1 MIENTIRRSILLT
14 LALVL
19 IAQMLYIPVVTSLVF
34 LVIWL
39 FLLLN
44 TRASKKPFSKILTYV
59 LTLIALF
66 SIYISHK
73 TFIGVDAGV
82 TVLSTFL
89 FAKSL
94 ETKTR
99 RDVIILFNF
108 AMFVIASSFLFS
120 QSFAMALVILLAL
133 LSCFI
138 GLYRL
143 QTVGFRQNSGG
154 EIQAI
159 KQDIGHVGKFIA
171 LAVPFFILLFLFFP
185 RLPPLWHIPI
195 PENKATTGISDS
207 MSPGD
212 IAELSQS
219 SSLAFRIIGDIQAL
233 PTRTE
238 LYWRAMALD
247 EYDGSKWTSHFF
259 NQNVIQLNPAD
270 LKPKRTLN
278 YQYLAADPT
287 VMWIMSLEQS
297 VPNEARFALGQD
309 GRITPYRLTART
321 EPIQLKWLGSAEPPQ
336 IKNVALLEKLNTR
349 YVENLDVQSQQLAQ
363 TLWQRSRQNPERYIA
378 EVLQWYKQNRFAY
391 TLSPG
396 VLGQNRI
403 DDFLFGS
410 RQGFCEHFASSFA
423 MLMRYVGVPS
433 RIVVGY
439 QGGQLAPDGKS
450 WEVRQLD
457 AHAWTEVYV
466 NQHWRRIDPTAMIAP
481 QRIDGGMQDYME
493 QDRTI
498 FGRQQ
503 STWAYQQISML
514 KKVRVWSDYASYQW
528 QSKVVGY
535 NAESQQ
541 QWFKKLG
548 TNSAYAGVLILIL
561 SIGGIVAL
569 YFIWILWKKRK
580 SLSSLEREIA
590 KFAKN
595 LPLSQQKV
603 ASESFRHWLQRLA
616 ENVPEQERAAFEQV
630 ITLFEQEIYVGTAL
644 SSHDIQY
651 FKALLK
657 TCTQSLKKSEK
668 GLS

>member
-1 MIENTIRRSILLT
+1 MIQPSIQRAILLT

-19 IAQMLYIPVVTSLVF
+19 ATQVLYIPMATTLVF
-34 LVIWL
+34 FIIWL
-39 FLLLN
+39 CLLLN
-44 TRASKKPFSKILTYV
+44 MRVNKKPLSKVWIYL
-59 LTLIALF
+59 LTLSALI
-66 SIYISHK
+66 SIYLSHK

-82 TVLSTFL
+82 AVLTTFL

-94 ETKTR
+94 ETKNK

-108 AMFVIASSFLFS
+108 ALFVIASSFLFS
-120 QSFAMALVILLAL
+120 QSFGMAALVLTAL
-133 LSCFI
+133 MSCFI

-143 QTVGFRQNSGG
+143 QTVGFSQNLIG

-159 KQDIGHVGKFIA
+159 KQDIGHVGKFIS

-233 PTRTE
+233 PPRTE
-238 LYWRAMALD
+238 LYWRGMALD
-247 EYDGSKWTSHFF
+247 EYDGTKWTSHFV
-259 NQNVIQLNPAD
+259 NQQATQFDVSQILPS
-270 LKPKRTLN
+270 KTLN
-278 YQYLAADPT
+278 YQYLAADPS
-287 VMWIMSLEQS
+287 VMWVMALEQS
-297 VPNEARFALGQD
+297 VPTEPRFLFGQD

-321 EPIQLKWLGSAEPPQ
+321 EPIQLKWLGIASLPQ
-336 IKNVALLEKLNTR
+336 VVQSQWLAKLNTR
-349 YVENLDVQSQQLAQ
+349 YVHQLDHKSQRLAQ
-363 TLWQRSRQNPERYIA
+363 ELWGKSRADPERYIDQ
-378 EVLQWYKQNRFAY
+378 VFHWYQNKNFVY

-423 MLMRYVGVPS
+423 MLMRYAGVPA

-466 NQHWRRIDPTAMIAP
+466 NQNWRRIDPTAIIAP
-481 QRIDGGMQDYME
+481 QRIDGGMQDYMA

-498 FGRQQ
+498 FGTKQ
-503 STWAYQQISML
+503 STWAYQQFAIL
-514 KKVRVWSDYASYQW
+514 KKVRVWSDYVSYQW

-535 NAESQQ
+535 NTESQQ
-541 QWFKKLG
+541 QWLKKLG
-548 TNSAYAGVLILIL
+548 VNSAYAGGLILVL
-561 SIGGIVAL
+561 SIGGVVVF
-569 YFIWILWKKRK
+569 YFIWIMWKKRK
-580 SLSSLEREIA
+580 SLSPLEREITN
-590 KFAKN
+590 FAKK
-595 LPLSQQKV
+595 LPLNLQKGT
-603 ASESFRHWLQRLA
+603 SESFRYWLQRLA
-616 ENVPEQERAAFEQV
+616 ENVPEQEKDSFEQA
-630 ITLFEQEIYVGTAL
+630 ITLFEQEIYVGRAL
-644 SSHDIQY
+644 SSQDIQC

-657 TCTQSLKKSEK
+657 TCTQSLKNSEK

>member
-39 FLLLN
+39 ILLLN

-59 LTLIALF
+59 LTLTALF
-66 SIYISHK
+66 SIYLSHK

-82 TVLSTFL
+82 AVLSTFL

-143 QTVGFRQNSGG
+143 QTVGFSQNSGG

-233 PTRTE
+233 PPRTE

-259 NQNVIQLNPAD
+259 NQNVIQLNPAE
-270 LKPKRTLN
+270 LKTKRALN

-321 EPIQLKWLGSAEPPQ
+321 EPIQLKWLGSVEPPQ

-349 YVENLDVQSQQLAQ
+349 YVENLDVKSQRLAQ
-363 TLWQRSRQNPERYIA
+363 TLWQQSHQNPERYIA
-378 EVLQWYKQNRFAY
+378 EVLRWYKQNSFAY
-391 TLSPG
+391 TLNPG
-396 VLGQNRI
+396 VLG
-403 DDFLFGS
+403 
-410 RQGFCEHFASSFA
+410 
-423 MLMRYVGVPS
+423 
-433 RIVVGY
+433 
-439 QGGQLAPDGKS
+439 
-450 WEVRQLD
+450 
-457 AHAWTEVYV
+457 
-466 NQHWRRIDPTAMIAP
+466 
-481 QRIDGGMQDYME
+481 
-493 QDRTI
+493 
-498 FGRQQ
+498 
-503 STWAYQQISML
+503 
-514 KKVRVWSDYASYQW
+514 
-528 QSKVVGY
+528 
-535 NAESQQ
+535 
-541 QWFKKLG
+541 
-548 TNSAYAGVLILIL
+548 
-561 SIGGIVAL
+561 
-569 YFIWILWKKRK
+569 
-580 SLSSLEREIA
+580 
-590 KFAKN
+590 
-595 LPLSQQKV
+595 
-603 ASESFRHWLQRLA
+603 
-616 ENVPEQERAAFEQV
+616 
-630 ITLFEQEIYVGTAL
+630 
-644 SSHDIQY
+644 
-651 FKALLK
+651 
-657 TCTQSLKKSEK
+657 
-668 GLS
+668 